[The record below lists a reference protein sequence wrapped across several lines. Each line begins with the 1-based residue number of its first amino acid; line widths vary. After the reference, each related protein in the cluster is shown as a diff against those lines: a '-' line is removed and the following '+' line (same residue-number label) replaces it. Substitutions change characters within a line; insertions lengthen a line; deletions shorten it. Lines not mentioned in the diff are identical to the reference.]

1 MRFQAILRMTIEP
14 YDASVFQKINLK
26 TLVKTLVINDEESLY
41 SKPSDYF
48 LCCEI
53 VELVFYSQFVQCI
66 LLINVHK
73 PNAAR

>member
-1 MRFQAILRMTIEP
+1 MTIEP
-14 YDASVFQKINLK
+14 YDASVFQKINFK
-26 TLVKTLVINDEESLY
+26 NFGDVNDEESLY

-66 LLINVHK
+66 LLIKRAQTQRRTINEGE
-73 PNAAR
+73 NIST